1 MEDLAR
7 LRCASVR
14 FRICGGKKVYGSGGS
29 QRSSR
34 EAVNVRIRYAVF
46 DMVSSWKHEK
56 DILHLYVGPK
66 IPAPKFEFSGLKH
79 CFPRI
84 PDSSLRL

>member
-14 FRICGGKKVYGSGGS
+14 FRICGG
-29 QRSSR
+29 
-34 EAVNVRIRYAVF
+34 IRYMAPGVHKGAAEKLLTLCR

-66 IPAPKFEFSGLKH
+66 ILHLSFNLAA
-79 CFPRI
+79 
-84 PDSSLRL
+84 